1 MLASSY
7 STSALMRAPRVLV
20 VEDHPIYLEGLS
32 ITLSAL
38 HPDTELICVAS
49 ATAAQD
55 YLTKD
60 SELDLIILDLGIP
73 KGGGLSVL
81 QFLCTQQLFIPAVVL
96 SASEEHVDVQRSMS
110 AGASGFISKS
120 SSSQEILSA
129 VRLVLSGQ
137 QTLPTFYQEQVSQD
151 DENDF
156 PLLTPRQQEVLQLVC
171 EGLPNKRICLLLGLS
186 EHTVKTHMKALFG
199 LLKVHNRTECM
210 RVALEWRL
218 ID

>member
-1 MLASSY
+1 MLTALQ
-7 STSALMRAPRVLV
+7 STSSPARAPRVLV

-38 HPDTELICVAS
+38 HPDTNLICVAS

-55 YLTKD
+55 YLRQD
-60 SELDLIILDLGIP
+60 SQLDLIILDLGIP
-73 KGGGLSVL
+73 EGGGLSVL

-96 SASEEHVDVQRSMS
+96 SASEEHCDVQRSMR

-129 VRLVLSGQ
+129 VRLVLGGE
-137 QTLPTFYQEQVSQD
+137 QTLPAFYQEQASQEQD
-151 DENDF
+151 DEF

-171 EGLPNKRICLLLGLS
+171 EGLPNKRICLQLGLS

>member
-129 VRLVLSGQ
+129 VRLVLSGE